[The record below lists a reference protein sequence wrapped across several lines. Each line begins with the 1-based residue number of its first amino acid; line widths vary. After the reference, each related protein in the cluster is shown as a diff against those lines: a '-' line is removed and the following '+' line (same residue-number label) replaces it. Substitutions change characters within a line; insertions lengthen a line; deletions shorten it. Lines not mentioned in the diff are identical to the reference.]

1 MLVKSHVLALAAL
14 ATAAAFVAPASAVN
28 VRDCD
33 ETASVQ
39 TLAEPWEKNA
49 RTFYK
54 GEVRVAVL
62 DTGGEPVCCSMHLLI
77 LVPDK
82 TSEMG
87 DRTCHIVSDHE
98 SMGFA
103 GIDFAHMASQY
114 DSTKGLLL
122 TFPYTL
128 YVDGVSSKP
137 GTARVRINMQNGK
150 VTPE

>member
-1 MLVKSHVLALAAL
+1 MKPHVLAATLLVACTAL
-14 ATAAAFVAPASAVN
+14 ASPANAVN

-33 ETASVQ
+33 ETASIR
-39 TLAEPWEKNA
+39 TLAEPWEKNT
-49 RTFYK
+49 RTFYN
-54 GEVRVAVL
+54 GDVRVALL
-62 DTGGEPVCCSMHLLI
+62 DTGGEPVCCSVHLLI

-103 GIDFAHMASQY
+103 GIDFARLTSKY
-114 DSTKGLLL
+114 DPGKGLLI

-128 YVDGVSSKP
+128 YVDGVSDRP
-137 GTARVRINMQNGK
+137 GTARVRINLKTGT
-150 VTPE
+150 VTKE

>member
-1 MLVKSHVLALAAL
+1 MV
-14 ATAAAFVAPASAVN
+14 AAAAICATPANAAN

-39 TLAEPWEKNA
+39 TLAEPWEKNI
-49 RTFYK
+49 RTFYN
-54 GEVRVAVL
+54 GNVRVALL
-62 DTGGEPVCCSMHLLI
+62 DTGGEPVCCSVHLLI

-103 GIDFAHMASQY
+103 GIDFARLTSKY
-114 DSTKGLLL
+114 DSAKGLLI

-128 YVDGVSSKP
+128 YVDGISSKS
-137 GTARVRINMQNGK
+137 GTARLRVNLQNGK
-150 VTPE
+150 VTTE